1 MLITL
6 LHKRLRAA
14 GLTFEKMEHIMRAHK
29 SQRRPLLRGLPEKIV
44 ERVSKSFPPSTLKG
58 SKSSSTLGES
68 L

>member
-1 MLITL
+1 MSMAL

-14 GLTFEKMEHIMRAHK
+14 GLTFEKMEHIMRVRK
-29 SQRRPLLRGLPEKIV
+29 CQRKPLLRGLPEKIV